1 MPVTGSL
8 FRSGGFPVLPPTAAE
23 VGSSANHGARGRNG
37 ILANWGRETVKR
49 DGSWAPGRGWAKY
62 AALPDVRGPS
72 GVPRSNGGMA
82 VGPAEAAVSSDRNHH
97 APMARIG
104 RASRTE
110 PWGGGNLGWG
120 WPDGRSWSGGKQNP
134 ERRERARAGRDG
146 SLAWQFCALPP
157 VSSRFPCVA
166 RGWWWGPP
174 GPARREKGWET
185 ASGSAAGVAGRAR
198 SPPDDDAG
206 RAGAGACT
214 ESSLRWR
221 APQSRHAACCQ
232 RNASGDR
239 VTLRSCLPARR
250 PFARLRREG
259 PASFDA
265 FRSRASWRVNPGGA
279 APSSMTLWRW
289 CMRAVHHTASSVA

>member
-1 MPVTGSL
+1 MSESEGGLAELKPVTVMPVTGSL

-23 VGSSANHGARGRNG
+23 VGPSAHRGARGRNG

-146 SLAWQFCALPP
+146 SLAWQFVL
-157 VSSRFPCVA
+157 SRRFRLGFRVW
-166 RGWWWGPP
+166 RVGG
-174 GPARREKGWET
+174 GGDRPARRGGRKGGKRLRDPRRVLPAGHARHQT
-185 ASGSAAGVAGRAR
+185 TTPAALAPAPAP
-198 SPPDDDAG
+198 SPPCGGG
-206 RAGAGACT
+206 RR
-214 ESSLRWR
+214 S
-221 APQSRHAACCQ
+221 H
-232 RNASGDR
+232 
-239 VTLRSCLPARR
+239 VTLPAAKETH
-250 PFARLRREG
+250 PVIG
-259 PASFDA
+259 
-265 FRSRASWRVNPGGA
+265 
-279 APSSMTLWRW
+279 
-289 CMRAVHHTASSVA
+289 